1 MLTRKRSQKGHHS
14 IKGKIVGLLS
24 GVLTFGMTAG
34 LYPGGT
40 EAVLNV
46 QAAEAISEPSVTDYA
61 TKTQLMAEDI
71 FQPDNN
77 GVGKNI
83 GKLIFG
89 KNSKGKAQE
98 WYILGQDYFRGSDTL
113 IFAAS
118 PITTGVQFHSTS
130 ADYSNGIHANYYFQ
144 SDLDSL
150 LYSMASDTQFF
161 STKEQELLR
170 KTKFEKDDKGERKL
184 YALSGSYTTNNNI
197 ILAGDYNDI
206 KISIATY

>member
-89 KNSKGKAQE
+89 KTVRGKH
-98 WYILGQDYFRGSDTL
+98 R
-113 IFAAS
+113 
-118 PITTGVQFHSTS
+118 
-130 ADYSNGIHANYYFQ
+130 NGI
-144 SDLDSL
+144 S
-150 LYSMASDTQFF
+150 
-161 STKEQELLR
+161 
-170 KTKFEKDDKGERKL
+170 
-184 YALSGSYTTNNNI
+184 
-197 ILAGDYNDI
+197 
-206 KISIATY
+206 